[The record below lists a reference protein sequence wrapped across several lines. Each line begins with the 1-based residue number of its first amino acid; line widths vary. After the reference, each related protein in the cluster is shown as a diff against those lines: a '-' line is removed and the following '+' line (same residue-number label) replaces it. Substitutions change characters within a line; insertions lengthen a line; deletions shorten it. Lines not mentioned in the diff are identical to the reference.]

1 MTKKIGIHILYF
13 TELVMKQKIAMA
25 EQSFLML
32 FHRMHDTMTLFRA
45 GNGRMTIHTMHF
57 WCTWHQ
63 LGAKDLLCPISR
75 YASEYCMMPGSKG
88 QKAVHA
94 CMIRLLNLGPA
105 KHEEG
110 VICVAN
116 QRIPNVCR
124 IAGAACCGAIR
135 GHQLGAKD
143 LLTPTSL
150 LIWLQVLQSLLR

>member
-1 MTKKIGIHILYF
+1 MPPLEF
-13 TELVMKQKIAMA
+13 TAPYTLLIM
-25 EQSFLML
+25 ML
-32 FHRMHDTMTLFRA
+32 
-45 GNGRMTIHTMHF
+45 
-57 WCTWHQ
+57 
-63 LGAKDLLCPISR
+63 
-75 YASEYCMMPGSKG
+75 GSKG

-150 LIWLQVLQSLLR
+150 IFLLCMKKYLQETNTMNENNVSDKYRKRLFDVW

>member
-1 MTKKIGIHILYF
+1 
-13 TELVMKQKIAMA
+13 
-25 EQSFLML
+25 ML
-32 FHRMHDTMTLFRA
+32 TLIFVCRL
-45 GNGRMTIHTMHF
+45 NGR
-57 WCTWHQ
+57 
-63 LGAKDLLCPISR
+63 
-75 YASEYCMMPGSKG
+75 MPGSKG

-135 GHQLGAKD
+135 NE
-143 LLTPTSL
+143 
-150 LIWLQVLQSLLR
+150 IFR

>member
-1 MTKKIGIHILYF
+1 MCGELRTDFHARQKNTYKNACVNCGVEKPQKDRYYNKK
-13 TELVMKQKIAMA
+13 
-25 EQSFLML
+25 
-32 FHRMHDTMTLFRA
+32 
-45 GNGRMTIHTMHF
+45 
-57 WCTWHQ
+57 
-63 LGAKDLLCPISR
+63 
-75 YASEYCMMPGSKG
+75 MPGSKG

-135 GHQLGAKD
+135 EHQLGAKD
-143 LLTPTSL
+143 LLTPTS
-150 LIWLQVLQSLLR
+150 